1 MTPIDIG
8 SYFKIMGQEFL
19 DIQQSWKAYLVG
31 KDVRMVEAGK
41 DPDLLAHTT
50 TILAPRLGCV
60 CV

>member
-1 MTPIDIG
+1 
-8 SYFKIMGQEFL
+8 MGQEFL